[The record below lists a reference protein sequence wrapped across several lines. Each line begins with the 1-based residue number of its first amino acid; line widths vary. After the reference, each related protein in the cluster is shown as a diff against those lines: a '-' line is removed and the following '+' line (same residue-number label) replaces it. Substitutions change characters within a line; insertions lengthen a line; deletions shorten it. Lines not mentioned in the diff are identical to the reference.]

1 MNRTPAIAALALLL
15 SSLPLAAAQTATP
28 AAKPGVSGVIQTAPP
43 PSPPKVASRPAR
55 AVVDPDADAR
65 MCLGF
70 ATNDQIIRCAEKYL
84 PRRMA
89 AK

>member
-1 MNRTPAIAALALLL
+1 MNRTVAVAALAMLL
-15 SSLPLAAAQTATP
+15 SSLPLAAAQTAAP
-28 AAKPGVSGVIQTAPP
+28 AAKSGVSGVIQPAPAA
-43 PSPPKVASRPAR
+43 SPPKVSSRPAR
-55 AVVDPDADAR
+55 AAVDPDADAR

-84 PRRMA
+84 PRRVA

>member
-1 MNRTPAIAALALLL
+1 MNRTTAVVALALLL
-15 SSLPLAAAQTATP
+15 SSLPLAAAQTAAP
-28 AAKPGVSGVIQTAPP
+28 AARPGVSGIIQTAPA
-43 PSPPKVASRPAR
+43 PSAPKVSSRPAR
-55 AVVDPDADAR
+55 ASVDSDADAR

-84 PRRMA
+84 PRRVA